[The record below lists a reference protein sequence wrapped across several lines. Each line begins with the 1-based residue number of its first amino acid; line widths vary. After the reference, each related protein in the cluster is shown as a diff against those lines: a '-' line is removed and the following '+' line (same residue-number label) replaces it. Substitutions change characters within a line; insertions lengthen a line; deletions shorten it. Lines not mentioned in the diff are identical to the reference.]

1 MWTHEGEDSTEY
13 RGRLLRRIEELET
26 EQKRNYDIINGQTEE
41 LAGVSTRIKELEAE
55 NNQLASRLG
64 SADAKLDQS
73 VYVVADLLSRLRQRG
88 LKAKLAAASEAFAE
102 KDIERHNEA
111 VHLRDVISALEHEIV
126 AKDARIREL
135 EDSLVMEQTLHAL
148 DHAAVDAL
156 KAQVD
161 REAK

>member
-1 MWTHEGEDSTEY
+1 MSKVEVWCEWCRKPVLVAEA
-13 RGRLLRRIEELET
+13 RIASL
-26 EQKRNYDIINGQTEE
+26 
-41 LAGVSTRIKELEAE
+41 VSE
-55 NNQLASRLG
+55 
-64 SADAKLDQS
+64 
-73 VYVVADLLSRLRQRG
+73 
-88 LKAKLAAASEAFAE
+88 LAAASEAFAE

-135 EDSLVMEQTLHAL
+135 EDSLVMEQTLHML

-161 REAK
+161 RETK

>member
-1 MWTHEGEDSTEY
+1 MQSYGCFDCETGVHA
-13 RGRLLRRIEELET
+13 RI
-26 EQKRNYDIINGQTEE
+26 I
-41 LAGVSTRIKELEAE
+41 
-55 NNQLASRLG
+55 
-64 SADAKLDQS
+64 
-73 VYVVADLLSRLRQRG
+73 ADL
-88 LKAKLAAASEAFAE
+88 KDKLAAASEAFAE

-135 EDSLVMEQTLHAL
+135 EDGLVMEQTLHML

-161 REAK
+161 RETK